1 MRPFNFTDGPRQE
14 GKSAAE
20 RARIH
25 RWNVPGKSRVTHP
38 AHGSVVVPHMSNL
51 AAVMNAAEVWGCDWV
66 KILDAEVWAVD
77 PSEPAEEM
85 PAHCKSRAVDLKRG
99 KALLRGDHVC
109 VESVE
114 VRIDRNYSGGNLE
127 V

>member
-25 RWNVPGKSRVTHP
+25 RWNVPGKSRVTHT
-38 AHGSVVVPHMSNL
+38 AHGSVVVPHVSNL
-51 AAVMNAAEVWGCDWV
+51 AATMNAAEVWGCDWAE
-66 KILDAEVWAVD
+66 ITDAEVWAVD

-85 PAHCKSRAVDLKRG
+85 PPQYR
-99 KALLRGDHVC
+99 
-109 VESVE
+109 
-114 VRIDRNYSGGNLE
+114 
-127 V
+127 